1 MNTFYL
7 IETEVHSNLFGI
19 RICGRPYIPS
29 LVYSYW
35 PYIPPSVSA
44 GGRVY
49 SPFCCKKY
57 IIKKT
62 ASRPYLL
69 TMGSSYSSDA
79 PCNKPT
85 SCDDGGR
92 IYRRPCL
99 RAAVYTAVRICGRPY
114 IPPSVSAGGR
124 IHLPLL
130 MAPGRGVYRR
140 PYLRAAVYTAFRIGG
155 RPFIPSKDVL
165 RSFSSPPHHHH
176 RTTPYNHPTATATST
191 AAGSHMLII
200 LRIFFKL
207 SRQTPRP

>member
-44 GGRVY
+44 GGCIYGRPYLRAAVY
-49 SPFCCKKY
+49 ILPSVVKKY

-130 MAPGRGVYRR
+130 IATGRRVYRR
-140 PYLRAAVYTAFRIGG
+140 PYLRAAVCNAFRIGG

-165 RSFSSPPHHHH
+165 RSFSSPP
-176 RTTPYNHPTATATST
+176 SSSS
-191 AAGSHMLII
+191 SHYSL
-200 LRIFFKL
+200 
-207 SRQTPRP
+207 